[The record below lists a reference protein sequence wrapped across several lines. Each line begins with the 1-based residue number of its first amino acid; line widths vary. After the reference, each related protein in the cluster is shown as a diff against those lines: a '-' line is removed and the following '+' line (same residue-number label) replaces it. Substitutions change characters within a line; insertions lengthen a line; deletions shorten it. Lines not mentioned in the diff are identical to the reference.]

1 MKTALTIGNFDGL
14 HRGHKRLIHRVLEF
28 SREHALTP
36 ALLTF
41 DPHPT
46 KVVAPDR
53 APKLLTNLDR
63 RKDLIHAEGI
73 EHIEVLPFT
82 PELAK
87 LTPREFVEQ
96 IVIGKLQ
103 ARAVVVGDNFRF
115 GNKAAG
121 DVHLL
126 EELGRE
132 FGFETDVVH
141 AISWRG
147 TTISSSE
154 IRARIQAGDVSRAC
168 RMLGRPYCLEGE
180 VVHGHGI
187 GKKQT
192 VPTLNLSTQAEVLP
206 AAGVY
211 VTKTCEIGSTQCWH
225 SVTNIGYRPTFGGDD
240 RLSIET
246 FLLDPL
252 EGATPRE
259 IRVEF
264 LKSLREERKFESPEA
279 LKAQILRDAGRAQR
293 FFRNL
298 EVLYLK

>member
-1 MKTALTIGNFDGL
+1 M
-14 HRGHKRLIHRVLEF
+14 
-28 SREHALTP
+28 
-36 ALLTF
+36 
-41 DPHPT
+41 
-46 KVVAPDR
+46 
-53 APKLLTNLDR
+53 
-63 RKDLIHAEGI
+63 
-73 EHIEVLPFT
+73 
-82 PELAK
+82 
-87 LTPREFVEQ
+87 
-96 IVIGKLQ
+96 
-103 ARAVVVGDNFRF
+103 
-115 GNKAAG
+115 
-121 DVHLL
+121 
-126 EELGRE
+126 
-132 FGFETDVVH
+132 VH

-264 LKSLREERKFESPEA
+264 LKRLREERKFESPEA